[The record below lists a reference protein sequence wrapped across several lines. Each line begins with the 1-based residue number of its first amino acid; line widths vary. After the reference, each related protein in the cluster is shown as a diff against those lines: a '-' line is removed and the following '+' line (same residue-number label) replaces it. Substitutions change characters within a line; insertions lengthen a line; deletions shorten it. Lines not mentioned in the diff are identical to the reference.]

1 MNLNSIKI
9 LLLVFLTACSFHAA
23 LAQSWEIGAFGGGA
37 GYMGDLNPVKP
48 YSVNNMAYGIIAKR
62 NFDGYWS
69 LKLSILHGKIS
80 AADSVSDNEQQ
91 RMRNLSFFSPLTE
104 AGLQIEFNF
113 FNYIPSLSRKRYSPY
128 LFAGAGIVL
137 FNPKAKYMGETYELN
152 TLRTENQAPASPYRK
167 YALSV
172 PYGAGFKYNIL
183 RNWTLS
189 AELGYRTT
197 STDYLDDV
205 SGRYYDLSR
214 LDPSNPRDRLRI
226 ALSDRSP
233 EKGFP
238 ANDPRTQRGDFRPRD
253 TYFFTGFTL
262 TYTFLGS
269 KCPPVQ

>member
-1 MNLNSIKI
+1 MNLKIIKI
-9 LLLVFLTACSFHAA
+9 LLLVSLVACSFPTA

-69 LKLSILHGKIS
+69 LKLSVLRGKIS

-91 RMRNLSFFSPLTE
+91 RMRNLSFFSPVTE

-113 FNYIPSLSRKRYSPY
+113 FNYIPSLSRKKYSPY
-128 LFAGAGIVL
+128 LFAGAGLVI
-137 FNPKAKYMGETYELN
+137 FNPKAHYMGETYELN
-152 TLRTENQAPASPYRK
+152 ALLTEDQDPANPYRK

-172 PYGAGFKYNIL
+172 PYGAGFKYNIV

-205 SGRYYDLSR
+205 SGRYFDVSG
-214 LDPSNPRDRLRI
+214 LDPSNPADRLRI

-233 EKGFP
+233 GKGFP
-238 ANDPRTQRGDFRPRD
+238 PNTPGTQRGDFRPRD

-262 TYTFLGS
+262 TYTFLSS